1 MKTDKSIR
9 SEYQKF
15 IATTFGLILVI
26 LFTSI
31 SIIISYQVS
40 DQKRRELNSILE
52 TKANAINLKL
62 TNIISTLNDHAS
74 RPKIINSVMQFN
86 KSNKSTRN
94 YFEEVSVLG
103 FKGSFSILSFDKE
116 YLFGTNNYNPSLFKK
131 IMEKDLPFSIEL
143 ISSEGLF
150 RFMTPI
156 IYQNQVEGMLVFAT
170 FIKPSQIF
178 LNTNNSWYAFSIHQD
193 KNNLKTEGSKSL
205 KINSKLEKPITND
218 IILTLNFNNSFYQN
232 RIIKLLITIFSVI
245 AIVIFILSYY
255 FYSKGI
261 AKLVDPYEKN
271 IKIQNDLYNSLNL
284 NETIL
289 NSITHLVV
297 ATDNKGTI
305 ITFNKAA
312 ERELGYS
319 SDFVVNKHSPALW
332 HNPNEV
338 VEKSKELSR
347 YYQTNI
353 EPSFDV
359 FVYEAEYIKPMS
371 VSEWTF
377 KRKDN
382 STFDGKLIVTA
393 LRDQN
398 NQTIGYLGVIENIT
412 LIKQA
417 KEDLIRSNQMK
428 SEFLANMSHEIRTP
442 MNGVL
447 GMVELLERTPLNEEQ
462 KDHLQTMKSSGEHL
476 LTIINDIL
484 DISKINAGKLELES
498 MNFNL
503 TRSINETIELMKG
516 KAKEKNLELKFL
528 SNIKPD
534 SLWIKSDQTRLK
546 QILLN
551 LLSNAIKFT
560 DKGSVTVTIENFDL
574 EGDHLKVTLIVTD
587 TGIGLSS
594 DNIKNLFEK
603 FTQADKSITRVY
615 GGTGLGLSITH
626 SLAKMLNGEIK
637 VESKEGEGTSF
648 IIDFNF
654 LKGAPHDENESII
667 IHQEEDGFAS
677 RHNLQI
683 LLVEDNLINQ
693 KFAIKALEKL
703 GYDPDIASNG
713 KEAVE
718 KVKASNYDLIFMDL
732 QMPIMDGIT
741 ATKEITKLKLKQKP
755 TIVAMTANAFKDDKD
770 KSLEAGMSAFLTK
783 PVSIKKIKD
792 TIVTIKKRS
801 A

>member
-1 MKTDKSIR
+1 
-9 SEYQKF
+9 
-15 IATTFGLILVI
+15 
-26 LFTSI
+26 
-31 SIIISYQVS
+31 
-40 DQKRRELNSILE
+40 
-52 TKANAINLKL
+52 
-62 TNIISTLNDHAS
+62 
-74 RPKIINSVMQFN
+74 
-86 KSNKSTRN
+86 
-94 YFEEVSVLG
+94 
-103 FKGSFSILSFDKE
+103 
-116 YLFGTNNYNPSLFKK
+116 
-131 IMEKDLPFSIEL
+131 
-143 ISSEGLF
+143 
-150 RFMTPI
+150 
-156 IYQNQVEGMLVFAT
+156 
-170 FIKPSQIF
+170 
-178 LNTNNSWYAFSIHQD
+178 
-193 KNNLKTEGSKSL
+193 
-205 KINSKLEKPITND
+205 
-218 IILTLNFNNSFYQN
+218 
-232 RIIKLLITIFSVI
+232 
-245 AIVIFILSYY
+245 
-255 FYSKGI
+255 
-261 AKLVDPYEKN
+261 
-271 IKIQNDLYNSLNL
+271 
-284 NETIL
+284 
-289 NSITHLVV
+289 
-297 ATDNKGTI
+297 
-305 ITFNKAA
+305 
-312 ERELGYS
+312 
-319 SDFVVNKHSPALW
+319 
-332 HNPNEV
+332 
-338 VEKSKELSR
+338 
-347 YYQTNI
+347 
-353 EPSFDV
+353 
-359 FVYEAEYIKPMS
+359 MS

-382 STFDGKLIVTA
+382 STFDGKLIATA

-484 DISKINAGKLELES
+484 DISKIDAGKLELES
-498 MNFNL
+498 MHFNL
-503 TRSINETIELMKG
+503 TRSITETIELMKG

-528 SNIKPD
+528 SHIKPE

-560 DKGSVTVTIENFDL
+560 NKGSVTVTIENLDL

-626 SLAKMLNGEIK
+626 SLVKMLNGEIK

-654 LKGAPHDENESII
+654 LKGDPHDEYESII

-677 RHNLQI
+677 RYNLQI

-741 ATKEITKLKLKQKP
+741 ATKEITKLKLKQSP